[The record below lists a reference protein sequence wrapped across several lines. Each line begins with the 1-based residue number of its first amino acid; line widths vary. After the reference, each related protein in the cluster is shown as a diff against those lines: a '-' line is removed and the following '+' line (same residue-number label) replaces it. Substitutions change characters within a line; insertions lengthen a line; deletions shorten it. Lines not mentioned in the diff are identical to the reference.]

1 VSGRPLLEARCAVGS
16 GARAEEATLIDQSV
30 RHEKAAAAIRNGKLP
45 ARRPDN
51 TWGGPS
57 TGLSDDEVREQ
68 VRARL
73 AESRLPTVA
82 GVSQSHRGTGRPC
95 IVCRRAIEPTEVERE
110 VTGCSG
116 VPLTAH
122 EACYKP
128 WREESRVWRDLIA
141 VGEAADRSGRTDGD
155 RT

>member
-1 VSGRPLLEARCAVGS
+1 MLDESVLESLR
-16 GARAEEATLIDQSV
+16 
-30 RHEKAAAAIRNGKLP
+30 EKAGATVWSRKP
-45 ARRPDN
+45 
-51 TWGGPS
+51 TGP
-57 TGLSDDEVREQ
+57 SDDELRGQ

-73 AESRLPTVA
+73 AEGRLSAVD

-116 VPLTAH
+116 VILTAH

-128 WREESRVWRDLIA
+128 WREESRSWRDLVA
-141 VGEAADRSGRTDGD
+141 VGESADRSGVTDGG